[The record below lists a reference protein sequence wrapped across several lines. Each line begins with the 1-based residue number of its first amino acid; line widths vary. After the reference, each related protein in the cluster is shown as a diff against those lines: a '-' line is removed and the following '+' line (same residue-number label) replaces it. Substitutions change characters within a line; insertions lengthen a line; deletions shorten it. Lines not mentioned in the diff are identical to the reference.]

1 MMKFLDSC
9 KCCQTSGRG
18 VETSDCAV
26 GAPHWDPEEGTV
38 WSFFF
43 VILGVLVL
51 ASLLV
56 VATMFES
63 AKRAQLAN
71 LSLDPAVSSEGFS

>member
-1 MMKFLDSC
+1 M
-9 KCCQTSGRG
+9 
-18 VETSDCAV
+18 
-26 GAPHWDPEEGTV
+26 GAPHWDPEGDTV
-38 WSFFF
+38 WSFFL

-56 VATMFES
+56 VATVFES
-63 AKRAQLAN
+63 AKRAQLAS